1 MTWLSKSSDYL
12 ALTGS
17 RTSSPSRSVA
27 DALRSTVQPL
37 APESYDP
44 TSGYSAAYWEKAQ
57 ALIEATLARAGAT
70 ATAWTG
76 EALTATTSAGGHRGT
91 LFVSPAGILERG
103 ADPDEA
109 ADYATGRL
117 LVAASQREYLSAGE
131 VQRCREAV
139 ADYRR
144 AAKLARGKSAIEAA
158 ATDYAACHLAATVAT
173 VRGRERVLKAW
184 PGWAGY
190 FAAAESETATPT
202 EAAAFIASDKA
213 PAIVRAAY
221 ALGREAEGHAL
232 PADLPAD
239 IAAMLDLGRPHL
251 DSAWAKNRFHERAAA
266 AIAAMLP
273 PPATRQEEGGN
284 AYENSENAGEEGEE
298 AEEGSETAT
307 AEPIPG
313 SPAEAMTPT
322 DMDRECPAVE
332 STNDPDRGD
341 KPTSGK
347 GGKSAPDARR
357 YRVVERAVTY
367 TNGPAL
373 DQLREDSRG
382 LVAALSR
389 IRWES
394 MEPPTVDHGQDSGE
408 IDEAAL
414 ANLAA
419 WNEPRVFQRRQERGA
434 TPVAVHILIDCSG
447 SMGAGTKNGS
457 YRLRDAKAVAYA
469 MVTAFR
475 GSRYTVTVGGHHVSY
490 SMAKYPTGGIDYRT
504 CATAEDIAAIQTG
517 GDNADGWAI
526 AHALDRVAAMPA
538 ARRAVFLLADGQPS
552 ANGYGGSGAR
562 AHVRSV
568 VESARGRG
576 IDFLAIGIERSMRD
590 TGPGLFG
597 SRFISL
603 DDTRS
608 AGPLLARIIGR
619 IGKEASPCG

>member
-1 MTWLSKSSDYL
+1 MTWLSKSADYL

-17 RTSSPSRSVA
+17 STSSPSRSVA
-27 DALRSTVQPL
+27 DALRSTVEPL
-37 APESYDP
+37 PPESPDP
-44 TSGYSAAYWEKAQ
+44 HNGHSPAYFHKAEGF
-57 ALIEATLARAGAT
+57 IEATLARAGAT
-70 ATAWTG
+70 AAAWTG
-76 EALTATTSAGGHRGT
+76 EALTATTSPDGPRGS
-91 LFVSPAGILERG
+91 LFVSPAGILARG
-103 ADPDEA
+103 ADPDHA

-117 LVAASQREYLSAGE
+117 LVAASQREYLSAAE
-131 VQRCREAV
+131 VGVCREAV
-139 ADYRR
+139 HEYHY
-144 AAKLARGKSAIEAA
+144 AASSKRPGRIEAA
-158 ATDYAACHLAATVAT
+158 APQYAACHLASTVAT

-190 FAAAESETATPT
+190 FAAAEGERTTAA
-202 EAAAFIASDKA
+202 EAAAFIATGKA

-251 DSAWAKNRFHERAAA
+251 ASAWAKNRFHERARA
-266 AIAAMLP
+266 AIDAMNP
-273 PPATRQEEGGN
+273 PPATRQDEEEKG
-284 AYENSENAGEEGEE
+284 YENSDSGEESDGEE
-298 AEEGSETAT
+298 AETPSGAD
-307 AEPIPG
+307 PIPG
-313 SPAEAMTPT
+313 SAAEDMTPSNADSDLPRVEATT
-322 DMDRECPAVE
+322 DPE
-332 STNDPDRGD
+332 RGD
-341 KPTSGK
+341 KPGGGKATKSGADARKYPVIVRPIEYTSGL
-347 GGKSAPDARR
+347 R
-357 YRVVERAVTY
+357 
-367 TNGPAL
+367 L

-382 LVAALSR
+382 LVNALSR

-414 ANLAA
+414 ASLAA

-434 TPVAVHILIDCSG
+434 VPVAVHILIDCSG
-447 SMGAGTKNGS
+447 SMGAGTRHGS
-457 YRLRDAKAVAYA
+457 HRLRDAKAVAYA
-469 MVTAFR
+469 MATAFK
-475 GSRYTVTVGGHHVSY
+475 GSRFNVTVGGHHVSY
-490 SMAKYPTGGIDYRT
+490 SMSKYPTGAIDYTT
-504 CATAEDIAAIQTG
+504 CATPEDIAAINTG

-552 ANGYGGSGAR
+552 ACGYGGHGAR
-562 AHVRSV
+562 AHVRAV

-576 IDFLAIGIERSMRD
+576 IDFLAIGIERAMRD

-608 AGPLLARIIGR
+608 AGPLLARVIGR
-619 IGKEASPCG
+619 IGKEAMPCE